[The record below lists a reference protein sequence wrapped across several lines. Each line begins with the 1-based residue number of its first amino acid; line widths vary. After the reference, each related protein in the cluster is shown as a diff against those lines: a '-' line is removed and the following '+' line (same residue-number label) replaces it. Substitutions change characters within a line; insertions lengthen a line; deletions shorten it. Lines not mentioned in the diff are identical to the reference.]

1 MKNKMNSKQLGNIT
15 EMQAMLGFMQL
26 GYNVLTPYGDCERY
40 DFVADVNGKFVKIQV
55 KSSKISED
63 ETKISFNT
71 ASTHYSDGKCI
82 HQSYSKEDIDYFA
95 TVYNNQVYLI
105 PVEECSSRSQS
116 LRLEPTKN
124 GQAARVKWAKD
135 YRLEEVVKGL
145 C

>member
-1 MKNKMNSKQLGNIT
+1 MNSKQLGNVT
-15 EMQAMLGFMQL
+15 EVQVMLGFLQL

-55 KSSKISED
+55 KSSKVSD
-63 ETKISFNT
+63 DGTKFSFNT
-71 ASTHYSDGKCI
+71 ASTHYSDGKCV
-82 HQSYSKEDIDYFA
+82 HHSYSKEDIDYFA

-116 LRLEPTKN
+116 LRLVPAKN
-124 GQAARVKWAKD
+124 GQTRGVKWAKD
-135 YRLEEVVKGL
+135 YRLEEVIKEL

>member
-1 MKNKMNSKQLGNIT
+1 MNSKQLGNVT
-15 EMQAMLGFMQL
+15 EVQVMLGFLQL

-55 KSSKISED
+55 KSSKVSD
-63 ETKISFNT
+63 DGTKFSFNT
-71 ASTHYSDGKCI
+71 ASTHYSDGKCV
-82 HQSYSKEDIDYFA
+82 HHSYSKEDIDYFA

-116 LRLEPTKN
+116 LRLVPAKN
-124 GQAARVKWAKD
+124 GQTRGVKWVKD
-135 YRLEEVVKGL
+135 YRLEEVIKEL

>member
-1 MKNKMNSKQLGNIT
+1 MNSKQLGNVT
-15 EMQAMLGFMQL
+15 EVQVMLGFLQL

-55 KSSKISED
+55 KSSKVSDDGI
-63 ETKISFNT
+63 KFSFNT
-71 ASTHYSDGKCI
+71 ASTHYSDGKCV
-82 HQSYSKEDIDYFA
+82 HHSYSKEDIDYFA

-116 LRLEPTKN
+116 LRLVPAKN
-124 GQAARVKWAKD
+124 GQTRGVKWAKD
-135 YRLEEVVKGL
+135 YRLEEVIKEL

>member
-1 MKNKMNSKQLGNIT
+1 MNSKQLGNVT
-15 EMQAMLGFMQL
+15 EVQVMLGFLQL

-55 KSSKISED
+55 KSSKVSD
-63 ETKISFNT
+63 DGTKFSFNT
-71 ASTHYSDGKCI
+71 ASTHYSDGKCV
-82 HQSYSKEDIDYFA
+82 HHFYSKEDIDYFA

-116 LRLEPTKN
+116 LRLVPAKN
-124 GQAARVKWAKD
+124 GQTRGVKWAKD
-135 YRLEEVVKGL
+135 YRLEEVIKEL

>member
-1 MKNKMNSKQLGNIT
+1 MNSKQLGNVT
-15 EMQAMLGFMQL
+15 EVQVMLGFLQL

-55 KSSKISED
+55 KSSKASD
-63 ETKISFNT
+63 DGTKFSFNT
-71 ASTHYSDGKCI
+71 ASTHYSDGKCV
-82 HQSYSKEDIDYFA
+82 HHSYSKEDIDYFA

-116 LRLEPTKN
+116 LRLVPAKN
-124 GQAARVKWAKD
+124 GQTRGVKWAKD
-135 YRLEEVVKGL
+135 YRLEEVIKEL